1 MEELRCGA
9 VVPERVANTWRELWF
24 PWVPV
29 WRVSRVWQ
37 RDGGARKGLGV
48 SLSQDDRAGSPGRPR
63 WTEFEL
69 QRGELHKGFYWRA
82 GEPAGLLTG
91 CSALGSHQSLLSLL
105 SWVEDSLSAPGSSQ
119 WARHGPLAFS
129 LVNLWLLL
137 AGFWLTA
144 CGSRDS
150 LLTQMVKSLPA
161 MWETLVW
168 SLGQEDPLEKEI
180 AAHSSILA
188 WKTPW
193 MEEPGGLPSMGLQRV
208 GHDWTTSP
216 FHLSVRL
223 ASFPTYGCVFLFLE
237 WLAGF

>member
-1 MEELRCGA
+1 MKQLRCGA

-24 PWVPV
+24 PQVPV
-29 WRVSRVWQ
+29 GRVSRVRH
-37 RDGGARKGLGV
+37 RDGGARKALGV
-48 SLSQDDRAGSPGRPR
+48 SLSWDDRAGRPR

-69 QRGELHKGFYWRA
+69 QRGELHKGHYWRA
-82 GEPAGLLTG
+82 GEPAGLLMG
-91 CSALGSHQSLLSLL
+91 CSALGSHQSLLSLF
-105 SWVEDSLSAPGSSQ
+105 SWVQHSLSAPGFLQ
-119 WARHGPLAFS
+119 WARPRPLVFS

-137 AGFWLTA
+137 AGFWLRA

-150 LLTQMVKSLPA
+150 LLAQVVKSLPA
-161 MWETLVW
+161 MRETLVW
-168 SLGQEDPLEKEI
+168 SLGQEDPLEKEP

-208 GHDWTTSP
+208 GHDWATSP
-216 FHLSVRL
+216 FHLSVGL
-223 ASFPTYGCVFLFLE
+223 ASFPTYGYVFLSLE